1 MDKCEVVIISHGR
14 ADNVI
19 TKKNVANCKI
29 VVCKKD
35 YDIYKE
41 YNKDIE
47 VIAGPDELGIMNN
60 IKFCSD
66 YFGDVCILNDDIY
79 AVQANYKKIND
90 RNKLTKDGAYDVIQ
104 NAYCIAKLLDVKI
117 FGFSDAMAPF
127 HYKPNKPFLL
137 SGYIQGRAFGLIKG
151 HKFDFSSDFEIL
163 NDFYLSLQNAYLY
176 RKCFIDNRF
185 SFKTK
190 YISDGGLAS
199 ERNKNEIQKEY
210 KMLKF
215 LYGDAIK
222 RKNFSSTN
230 IQNRKKIKKE
240 SDIHFKLDIPF

>member
-19 TKKNVANCKI
+19 TKKHVANCKI

-41 YNKDIE
+41 FNKDIE
-47 VIAGPDELGIMNN
+47 IIAGPEELGIMRNT
-60 IKFCSD
+60 KFCID
-66 YFGDVCILNDDIY
+66 YFGDVFILNDDVY
-79 AVQANYKKIND
+79 AVQANYKKINEK
-90 RNKLTKDGAYDVIQ
+90 NILTKEEAYDVIQ

-137 SGYIQGRAFGLIKG
+137 SGFIRGHAYGLIKG
-151 HKFDFSSDFEIL
+151 HEFDFSSDFEL
-163 NDFYLSLQNAYLY
+163 ATDFYLSLQNAYLY

-185 SFKTK
+185 SFKAK
-190 YISDGGLAS
+190 YISDGGLAY

-210 KMLKF
+210 KMLRF

-230 IQNRKKIKKE
+230 IQNRKKIKKQ
-240 SDIHFKLDIPF
+240 SDVHFKLDIPF